1 MNETELQF
9 LNIRNL
15 LKRMEFDV
23 QTLPGRLAG
32 DLKEIRKSLDWI
44 ERNHLPSG
52 LSRTVLE
59 RIKEKTIFV
68 NSEKGKNA
76 IAFQIHNVIQRPRI
90 YELVGIK
97 IVFGTSENGIPGLT
111 FEGTRENP
119 TTLRVTDLPWISE
132 DNIKTPKKFE
142 KWIREHIIDPKK
154 LSEKVENFALIDL
167 CLTEMSELGLGEADH
182 QGMPKEKIEEEKNK
196 KTPKQTPTATTPPTP
211 PPPTAPQQQTPVTIG
226 GDVKSHIMRRSP
238 MYLNG
243 IGFGLDSLEE
253 YSEDVSHFFG

>member
-9 LNIRNL
+9 LNIKNL

-23 QTLPGRLAG
+23 YTLPGRLAG
-32 DLKEIRKSLDWI
+32 DLQEIRKSLDWI

-68 NSEKGKNA
+68 NSDKGKNA

-97 IVFGTSENGIPGLT
+97 ITFGTSENGIPGLT

-132 DNIKTPKKFE
+132 DDIKTPKKFE
-142 KWIREHIIDPKK
+142 KWIKNHIIDPKK

-167 CLTEMSELGLGEADH
+167 CLTEMSELGLGEADR
-182 QGMPKEKIEEEKNK
+182 QGVPEEKIEAEKNK
-196 KTPKQTPTATTPPTP
+196 KTTP
-211 PPPTAPQQQTPVTIG
+211 PPPPTPSTAPPPQAPLSIG

-238 MYLNG
+238 MYLRGMG
-243 IGFGLDSLEE
+243 IDIGGIDSLEE
-253 YSEDVSHFFG
+253 YPSEGMLHFFG

>member
-9 LNIRNL
+9 LNIKNL

-23 QTLPGRLAG
+23 YTLPGRLAS
-32 DLKEIRKSLDWI
+32 DLQEIRKSLDWI

-68 NSEKGKNA
+68 NPDKGKNA
-76 IAFQIHNVIQRPRI
+76 IAFQIHNIIQRPRI

-97 IVFGTSENGIPGLT
+97 ITFGTSENGIPGLT

-132 DNIKTPKKFE
+132 DDIKTPKKFE
-142 KWIREHIIDPKK
+142 KWIKNHIIDPSK
-154 LSEKVENFALIDL
+154 LSEKVENFALVDL
-167 CLTEMSELGLGEADH
+167 CLTEMSELGLGEADR
-182 QGMPKEKIEEEKNK
+182 QGMPEEKIEVEKNK
-196 KTPKQTPTATTPPTP
+196 KTTP
-211 PPPTAPQQQTPVTIG
+211 PPPPTPSTAPPSQAPLTIG

-238 MYLNG
+238 MYLKGMG
-243 IGFGLDSLEE
+243 IDFGLDSLEE
-253 YSEDVSHFFG
+253 YPSEGMLHFFG